1 MLGYISKG
9 LQIMIWDKGLA
20 KLEKDHTNYFGEEYY
35 SASYSG
41 QNSSIDKQMSM
52 RQKDDPLILHT
63 HHKKHS

>member
-1 MLGYISKG
+1 MPGYISKG

-20 KLEKDHTNYFGEEYY
+20 KLEKDPTNYFGEEYY
-35 SASYSG
+35 SVTYSG
-41 QNSSIDKQMSM
+41 QSSSIDKKMSM

>member
-9 LQIMIWDKGLA
+9 LQIMITDKGLPN
-20 KLEKDHTNYFGEEYY
+20 LGKDPTNYFGEYY
-35 SASYSG
+35 SAAYSR
-41 QNSSIDKQMSM
+41 QNSSIDKKMSM

>member
-1 MLGYISKG
+1 
-9 LQIMIWDKGLA
+9 MIWDKGLA
-20 KLEKDHTNYFGEEYY
+20 KLEKYLTNYFGEEYY
-35 SASYSG
+35 SAAYSR